1 MLTSLVLDK
10 AYPVVGEDGVKVND
24 KIGMFFAFDVWA
36 AGPVYYVIYSGKE
49 MDGFRENGLVN
60 ANTPMFLA
68 QGGTVQAGVPV
79 ADLDTI
85 LSVGEAYG
93 DVIKADSLAALAE
106 ELGLE
111 ELTANVED
119 QGGAYYAVK
128 GASYVYSTCG
138 GVEVDTSLNVVDED
152 GNAVQGLYA
161 VGNDSL
167 GVLLASEKAYVTY
180 GGAAAGW
187 ALTSGRL
194 AGANAAAYAKGE

>member
-1 MLTSLVLDK
+1 
-10 AYPVVGEDGVKVND
+10 
-24 KIGMFFAFDVWA
+24 MFFAFDVWA
-36 AGPVYYVIYSGKE
+36 AGPTYYVIYSENE
-49 MDGFRENGLVN
+49 MNGFKENGLAA

-68 QGGTVQAGVPV
+68 QGGTVEAGVPV
-79 ADLDTI
+79 ADLDQI

-93 DVIKADSLAALAE
+93 DVFKADSLAALAE
-106 ELGLE
+106 QLGLE
-111 ELTANVED
+111 NLTENVED
-119 QGGAYYAVK
+119 QGGAYYAIK

-138 GVEVDTSLNVVDED
+138 GVEVDANLNVVDVD
-152 GNAVQGLYA
+152 GNPVPGLYA

-194 AGANAAAYAKGE
+194 AGAYATAYAKGE